1 MKRLLALFLIIC
13 TLFVFA
19 SCDVILN
26 KVDDIRLPFQDEEPK
41 DTNDKTDRP
50 DEPDDNQGNNGG
62 STTEPVK
69 TKEDEWRETYN
80 CITVSEGLDI
90 CDQTGETESSRY
102 YVIATIVSI
111 DDEDAY
117 YGKMT
122 VKDSTGQILVYGA
135 RDASGRVM
143 YGDLDDKPVVGDVV
157 LFYASFKNYKGTR
170 EIFSGYIIDYYTPDN
185 GGNSGNSGNTGS
197 TTAHT
202 YNDFTSSE
210 KALMQELIG
219 TVIPFIPN
227 DDYSLEEYDGAEYGY
242 DGEYG
247 VYFTTTDNTV
257 AEFNAYLEKFSS
269 YTLDGTEEDEDG
281 DTWYYYSKG
290 DVYIDVIHYYYD
302 GDYYLELYAY
312 IYDDGTGSGTGSG
325 SGSGSTTSHTY
336 NDFTSSEKALMQE
349 LIGTVIPFIPND
361 DYSLEEYDG
370 AEYGY
375 DGEYGV
381 YFTTTDN
388 TVAEFN
394 AYLEKFSSYTLDGTE
409 EDEDGDTWYY
419 YSKGDVY
426 IDVIHYYY
434 DGDYYLELYAYIYD
448 DGTGSGTGSG
458 SGSGSGSNTNDGVIT
473 NEGAGLPN
481 DADGV
486 YDVDFTRAENVKD
499 ITDQDY
505 YLGGCPTTG
514 SPAVLVIPVDFSD
527 VTASS
532 KGYTTSAIVNAF
544 KKNGV
549 TDYYSVYDYYYISS
563 YGQLTL
569 DITVLDYWFR
579 PQYTSSY
586 YYNATYDYYGTEIE
600 IGDQLVLDEALAY
613 LATVMDLSRFDS
625 DNNGMIDSVVLINT
639 LEIGEEDFYWAYRY
653 WNLYTDDDGYYY
665 EYDGVSAND
674 YMWASYQFLYE
685 AYDDDGN
692 TYYDSSVMNPYT
704 FIHEFAH
711 VLGVDDYYDTS
722 YETDPLQGCDVMDS
736 MVGDHNAYTKFNL
749 GWITSS
755 RLVVTDSS
763 VTLTLKDF
771 SKFGDTIIIGNNWD
785 DDLGAYQEYYVLIY
799 YKNTGLN
806 AGDAGYFTRD
816 GVVVYHVNASLYEGV
831 DDGESY
837 YYVYNNNTSPSDQY
851 GTEDNL
857 IEFVKSAAD
866 TYTYVEGDT
875 LPTVTDD
882 QGNTLG
888 ITFTVD
894 SVTDEYVTITFTAA

>member
-19 SCDVILN
+19 SCDIIQS
-26 KVDDIRLPFQDEEPK
+26 KVDDLRLPFYEDDEPK
-41 DTNDKTDRP
+41 DNNDNINQP
-50 DEPDDNQGNNGG
+50 SEPDDNQGNNNGG

-69 TKEDEWRETYN
+69 TKEDEWRETYD
-80 CITVSEGLDI
+80 CITVSEGLAI

-135 RDASGRVM
+135 RDASGSIM

-219 TVIPFIPN
+219 MVLPFIPN
-227 DDYSLEEYDGAEYGY
+227 DDYYLEEYDGAEYGY

-269 YTLDGTEEDEDG
+269 YTLDDTEEDEDG

-290 DVYIDVIHYYYD
+290 DVCIDFIHYYYD
-302 GDYYLELYAY
+302 GSYYLELYAY
-312 IYDDGTGSGTGSG
+312 IYD
-325 SGSGSTTSHTY
+325 
-336 NDFTSSEKALMQE
+336 N
-349 LIGTVIPFIPND
+349 
-361 DYSLEEYDG
+361 
-370 AEYGY
+370 
-375 DGEYGV
+375 
-381 YFTTTDN
+381 
-388 TVAEFN
+388 
-394 AYLEKFSSYTLDGTE
+394 
-409 EDEDGDTWYY
+409 
-419 YSKGDVY
+419 
-426 IDVIHYYY
+426 
-434 DGDYYLELYAYIYD
+434 
-448 DGTGSGTGSG
+448 GTGSG
-458 SGSGSGSNTNDGVIT
+458 SGSGSGSTVNDDVIT
-473 NEGAGLPN
+473 NAGAGLPN

-486 YDVDFTRAENVKD
+486 YDVDFTKSENVKNV
-499 ITDQDY
+499 TDQGY

-527 VTASS
+527 VTAAS
-532 KGYTTSAIVNAF
+532 KGYTTAALENAF
-544 KKNGV
+544 KKNGI

-579 PQYTSSY
+579 PQYSSSY
-586 YYNATYDYYGTEIE
+586 YYNATYDYYGTEIA
-600 IGDQLVLDEALAY
+600 IGDQLILDEALAY
-613 LATVMDLSRFDS
+613 LSTVMDLSKFDS

-653 WNLYTDDDGYYY
+653 WNLYTDDNDYYY

-685 AYDDDGN
+685 AYDDEGN

-755 RLVVTDSS
+755 RLVVTNSS

-771 SKFGDTIIIGNNWD
+771 SEYGDTIIIGNNWD
-785 DDLGAYQEYYVLIY
+785 DKLGAYQEYYVLIY
-799 YKNTGLN
+799 YKNSGLN

-816 GVVVYHVNASLYEGV
+816 GVVVYHVNASLYKES
-831 DDGESY
+831 DGNQTY
-837 YYVYNNNTSPSDQY
+837 YDVYNNNTDPSDQY